1 MENISENITYAE
13 ATRSSSPLP
22 NHPSPEQI
30 VKMKY
35 VASKVFQPLR
45 KHFGGPIGINSFFRS
60 PAVNKDVGGAVDAQ
74 GNPTSQHCKGEAMD
88 ISGTKYGVSNAEIFE
103 HILINLPFDQ
113 LIWEFGND
121 DEPAWVHVSCKK
133 SGNRKQV
140 LKAVKRAGKTVYVR
154 M

>member
-1 MENISENITYAE
+1 MDKISENITYEE
-13 ATRSSSPLP
+13 ATRSSVNLP
-22 NHPSPEQI
+22 NHPNQEQLE
-30 VKMKY
+30 KMKY
-35 VASKVFQPLR
+35 VAVKVFQPLR

-60 PAVNKDVGGAVDAQ
+60 PEVNKAVGGAVDAK
-74 GNPTSQHCKGEAMD
+74 GLPTSQHCKGEAID

-103 HILINLPFDQ
+103 YILVHLPFDQ

-121 DEPAWVHVSCKK
+121 DEPAWVHVSYKR

-140 LKAVKRAGKTVYVR
+140 LKAVKRAGKTVYLK